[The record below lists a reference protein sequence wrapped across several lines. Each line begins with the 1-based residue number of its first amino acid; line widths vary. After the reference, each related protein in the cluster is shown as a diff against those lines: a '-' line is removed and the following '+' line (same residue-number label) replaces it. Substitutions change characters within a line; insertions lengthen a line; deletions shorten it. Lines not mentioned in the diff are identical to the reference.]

1 MGSEGR
7 KTQRA
12 TMRNGVHRGNG
23 NTVTRREYEIVG
35 EIGENRTKVGFLPIG
50 KNDPLG
56 RERYHAPAK
65 HYYPNQFVVEV

>member
-23 NTVTRREYEIVG
+23 NTVTRCEYEDVG
-35 EIGENRTKVGFLPIG
+35 VIGESRTKVGVLPKVKGI
-50 KNDPLG
+50 L
-56 RERYHAPAK
+56 
-65 HYYPNQFVVEV
+65 